1 MRSFLNPTPDG
12 DWFSAVV
19 PSDGSYGIDEGL
31 MFSFPLVSDGEGG
44 WSIVQGL
51 SWSDFAKEKI
61 ALTQNELREERDVV
75 TDLLK

>member
-1 MRSFLNPTPDG
+1 
-12 DWFSAVV
+12 
-19 PSDGSYGIDEGL
+19 
-31 MFSFPLVSDGEGG
+31 MFSFPLVSDGHGG